1 VDDTFI
7 AKTIYQDLKEKAMSA
22 NNALMTK
29 DQSNVAVYDRDASR
43 SAYGA
48 KRYECDRITIIEKSS
63 GMTYEF
69 QKNFFGSLSLEH
81 DGVRTVVEKSGLL
94 GNEIFVTYE
103 PVSFQIQH

>member
-1 VDDTFI
+1 M
-7 AKTIYQDLKEKAMSA
+7 LA
-22 NNALMTK
+22 NNSLMTK
-29 DQSNVAVYDRDASR
+29 DQSNMAIYDRDASR

-69 QKNFFGSLSLEH
+69 QKGFFGSLSLEH
-81 DGVRTVVEKSGLL
+81 DGVRTVVEKSGFL
-94 GNEIFVTYE
+94 GNEMFVTYE

>member
-1 VDDTFI
+1 
-7 AKTIYQDLKEKAMSA
+7 MSA
-22 NNALMTK
+22 SNSLMPK
-29 DQSNVAVYDRDASR
+29 DQSNMAVYDRDASR
-43 SAYGA
+43 SAYGS

-69 QKNFFGSLSLEH
+69 QRSFLGGLSIEH
-81 DGVRTVVEKSGLL
+81 DGVRTVVERTGFL